1 MNNGKQ
7 ANVVA
12 DICPDEGLHICLIE
26 FRWVGHHPM
35 YYCYILKALL
45 NLGHRVYVICPDP
58 ATVTRWVEENIDH
71 SLSGRVAYA
80 SLEIPTLKIRPMRWR
95 YGINQSLALWKIRK
109 LIHHHELK
117 SRSAI
122 DHAFFASIDEITLS
136 YFKLGMLGF
145 RWSFSFLYLHCS
157 LHIKSNI
164 RHANKHRK
172 SILRALSH
180 PSLCS
185 LALYDPKAISYLER
199 SGCKCK
205 LIVFPDFTDESI
217 DESSKLS
224 RTVRSLALGRTVITI
239 TGHLDRRKGLINLAE
254 AACSHELRNYFFVFA
269 GNIIWSSYS
278 ETEQS
283 LIRHLH
289 ERENTFTHFSW
300 IEPGTMN
307 QLIRDSSLIYA
318 VYHDFQFSSNMLIKS
333 AINSTPILV
342 ADGHLMADTV
352 FRYRLGFSIAEQS
365 CLTLR
370 NFLATNKL
378 VIDSFQFDEDLRQEY
393 IHANSFRSMQ
403 VAMAS
408 CIAG

>member
-1 MNNGKQ
+1 
-7 ANVVA
+7 
-12 DICPDEGLHICLIE
+12 
-26 FRWVGHHPM
+26 M

-45 NLGHRVYVICPDP
+45 NLGHRVYAICPDP
-58 ATVTRWVEENIDH
+58 STVTRWVEKNIDN
-71 SLSGRVAYA
+71 SPSDRIAYA

-109 LIHHHELK
+109 LMHDFEIK
-117 SRSAI
+117 SRSVI

-136 YFKLGMLGF
+136 YFKLGMSKF

-157 LHIKSNI
+157 LHLNSNT
-164 RHANKHRK
+164 RPANKYRK
-172 SILRALSH
+172 DIFRALSH

-185 LALYDPKAISYLER
+185 LALYDPKAILFLER
-199 SGCKCK
+199 SGCKSK
-205 LIVFPDFTDESI
+205 LIAFPDFTDESI
-217 DESSKLS
+217 DQNSKLC
-224 RTVRSLALGRTVITI
+224 RTVRTLALGRTVITI
-239 TGHLDRRKGLINLAE
+239 TGHLDRRKGLINLAK

-283 LIRHLH
+283 LIRHLPD
-289 ERENTFTHFSW
+289 RENTFTHFNW
-300 IEPGTMN
+300 VEPGTMN
-307 QLIRDSSLIYA
+307 QLVRDSSLIYA

-342 ADGHLMADTV
+342 ADGYLMADTV
-352 FRYRLGFSIAEQS
+352 LRYRLGFSIAEQS
-365 CLTLR
+365 ILTLK
-370 NFLATNKL
+370 NFLVTHKHE
-378 VIDSFQFDEDLRQEY
+378 IDSFQYDEDLRHEY
-393 IHANSFRSMQ
+393 IQANSFRSMQ